1 MEFSVPSEH
10 DFNKSREEAGQGA
23 ESGARRE
30 GAGLTSSPET
40 LLQALEPVLVT
51 APLSAPSCPAPT
63 LTAQGLVR
71 YQNLGSSRV
80 QPGLPIAPP
89 LPKGERASLGGC
101 PAPSQLPKCSAPLM
115 KGPPLPLFSALRSNL
130 SSPLITN
137 SKHIESGPGHQ
148 RTKACALPAECAL
161 HSWGDFYRRRNPPN
175 KLLHLNQTMPEVTAR
190 RPALMTQLAAGF
202 SMWKLYR
209 SMAEQP
215 AALPSLAARSLSCSR
230 TRKLTLCV
238 CRVSVS

>member
-1 MEFSVPSEH
+1 M
-10 DFNKSREEAGQGA
+10 
-23 ESGARRE
+23 
-30 GAGLTSSPET
+30 
-40 LLQALEPVLVT
+40 
-51 APLSAPSCPAPT
+51 
-63 LTAQGLVR
+63 R

-80 QPGLPIAPP
+80 QPGRPVAPP
-89 LPKGERASLGGC
+89 LPKARGPASGAAQ
-101 PAPSQLPKCSAPLM
+101 PQVSRLM
-115 KGPPLPLFSALRSNL
+115 KGPPLPLFSALHSNL

-137 SKHIESGPGHQ
+137 SKHIESRLGHQ

-238 CRVSVS
+238 CRLSES